1 MYNSSSIDTLNR
13 VSIRGEAYQKTDLNI
28 KKTDDETRNV
38 ISNTFGHLKNNI
50 YALFQGTGLNE
61 NVTMDIYKISSDPN
75 LSVQGQDGR
84 VYYPQS
90 LVGIQNPYTQEGN
103 NRTGFYSQVYLA

>member
-1 MYNSSSIDTLNR
+1 MYNSTSIDSFNR
-13 VSIRGEAYQKTDLNI
+13 AAVRGESYQRIDLNI
-28 KKTDDETRNV
+28 RKADDETRNV

-50 YALFQGTGLNE
+50 YALFQGSGLNE
-61 NVTMDIYKISSDPN
+61 NVTMDIYKISSNPN

-90 LVGIQNPYTQEGN
+90 LVGIQNPYTQDGN
-103 NRTGFYSQVYLA
+103 LRTGLYSEVYLA